1 MLKKIKTKSK
11 SYADIQALL
20 EKGSQTGSVQT
31 RIIHVGVGVCER
43 GGGVEGERGGGGR
56 ERMGGRGRE
65 GGREDGG
72 REGEEKERGVRERGG
87 WRKGGRK

>member
-43 GGGVEGERGGGGR
+43 GGGGR